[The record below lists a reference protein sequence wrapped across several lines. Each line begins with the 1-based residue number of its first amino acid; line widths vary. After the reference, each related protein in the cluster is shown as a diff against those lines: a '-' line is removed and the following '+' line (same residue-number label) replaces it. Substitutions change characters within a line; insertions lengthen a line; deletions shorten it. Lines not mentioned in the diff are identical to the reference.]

1 MNLVLFL
8 TFMVQIEMTFNQT
21 LYNVSLTENEISV
34 ILYYLEEVANRSK
47 EEYDPEIDT
56 IFDKLQS
63 VGYTYS

>member
-1 MNLVLFL
+1 MNS
-8 TFMVQIEMTFNQT
+8 TQSKSNQMTLNQT
-21 LYNVSLTENEISV
+21 LYNVPLTENEISV

-63 VGYTYS
+63 VGYSSL

>member
-1 MNLVLFL
+1 MNSPNLN
-8 TFMVQIEMTFNQT
+8 QNKMTSET
-21 LYNVSLTENEISV
+21 LHNVILTENEISV

>member
-1 MNLVLFL
+1 MTPEALHNVL
-8 TFMVQIEMTFNQT
+8 
-21 LYNVSLTENEISV
+21 LTENEISV

-63 VGYTYS
+63 VGFSYS

>member
-1 MNLVLFL
+1 
-8 TFMVQIEMTFNQT
+8 MTTDT
-21 LYNVSLTENEISV
+21 LHNGSLTENEISI

-63 VGYTYS
+63 VGYSYS

>member
-1 MNLVLFL
+1 MNIPN
-8 TFMVQIEMTFNQT
+8 QSNQMTTDT
-21 LYNVSLTENEISV
+21 LHNVSLTENEISV

-63 VGYTYS
+63 VGYSYS

>member
-1 MNLVLFL
+1 
-8 TFMVQIEMTFNQT
+8 MVQIEMTFNQT

>member
-1 MNLVLFL
+1 MTSDTLHNVL
-8 TFMVQIEMTFNQT
+8 
-21 LYNVSLTENEISV
+21 LTENEISV

>member
-1 MNLVLFL
+1 MTPDTLHNVL
-8 TFMVQIEMTFNQT
+8 
-21 LYNVSLTENEISV
+21 LTENEISV

-63 VGYTYS
+63 VGYTYN

>member
-1 MNLVLFL
+1 MNS
-8 TFMVQIEMTFNQT
+8 TQSKSNQMTLDT
-21 LYNVSLTENEISV
+21 LHNVSLTENEISV

-63 VGYTYS
+63 VGYSYD

>member
-1 MNLVLFL
+1 MTSDTLHNVL
-8 TFMVQIEMTFNQT
+8 
-21 LYNVSLTENEISV
+21 LTENEISV

-47 EEYDPEIDT
+47 EEYDHEIDT